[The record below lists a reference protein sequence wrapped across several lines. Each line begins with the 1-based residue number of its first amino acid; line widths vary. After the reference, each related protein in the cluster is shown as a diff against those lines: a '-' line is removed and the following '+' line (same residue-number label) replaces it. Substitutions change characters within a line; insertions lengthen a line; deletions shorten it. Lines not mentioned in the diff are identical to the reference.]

1 MFIFALFAIANNLWQ
16 RLPEPLKIQSILL
29 YYKNSDLKLGLL
41 LPNLKKK
48 KEEKNHIPAS
58 FVANYGHQTK
68 FWPVRK
74 RHTFLFYILSP
85 TA

>member
-1 MFIFALFAIANNLWQ
+1 MFVFALFAIANNLWQ
-16 RLPEPLKIQSILL
+16 RLPVPPKIQSILL
-29 YYKNSDLKLGLL
+29 YYKNSDRKLGPL

-48 KEEKNHIPAS
+48 KKKKNIPAS

-74 RHTFLFYILSP
+74 RHTFLFCILSP